1 MLARVRNRLTYA
13 NVIATLALFLALGG
27 SSYAA
32 LKLPGGSV
40 GTKQLKRNAV
50 TSPKVKPGSLVV
62 SDFRASARAR
72 LRGPAGPQGTAG
84 TPGPAGAQG
93 PQGAAGPPG
102 APGLPA
108 TRLFASVRDDG
119 ELVSGSG
126 VTESARVPD
135 GTFTVTFDRSV
146 ENCAA
151 IGTVGL
157 GGGPGGFVTPGSIL
171 HANLGAPDAQ
181 SVAVRIYEPGATAPN
196 LTSNSFSLAVFC

>member
-1 MLARVRNRLTYA
+1 MMARVRARLTYA

-32 LKLPGGSV
+32 LKLPSGSV

-50 TSPKVKPGSLVV
+50 TSPKVKPGSLLL

-72 LRGPAGPQGTAG
+72 LRGPAGPQ
-84 TPGPAGAQG
+84 GPAGAQG

-108 TRLFASVRDDG
+108 TRLFAFVRDDG
-119 ELVSGSG
+119 ELVYGSG
-126 VTESARVPD
+126 VSAATRLLD
-135 GTFTVTFDRSV
+135 GSFTVTFDRSLQ
-146 ENCAA
+146 NCVAV
-151 IGTVGL
+151 GTVGHSH
-157 GGGPGGFVTPGSIL
+157 GSGFVTAGSIL
-171 HANLGAPDAQ
+171 HADVGAPNAQ
-181 SVAVRIYEPGATAPN
+181 SVAVSIWEPGEAAPN

>member
-1 MLARVRNRLTYA
+1 MLARVRSRLTYA

-50 TSPKVKPGSLVV
+50 TSPKVKPGSLVL
-62 SDFRASARAR
+62 SDLRASARVR

-84 TPGPAGAQG
+84 TPGAQG
-93 PQGAAGPPG
+93 PQGSAGPPG

-126 VTESARVPD
+126 VTESAHLPD
-135 GTFTVTFDRSV
+135 ASFTVTFDRSV
-146 ENCAA
+146 ENCTA

-171 HANLGAPDAQ
+171 HADVGAPDAQ
-181 SVAVRIYEPGATAPN
+181 SVAVRIYEPGVANPN
-196 LTSNSFSLAVFC
+196 LTSNNFSLAVFC